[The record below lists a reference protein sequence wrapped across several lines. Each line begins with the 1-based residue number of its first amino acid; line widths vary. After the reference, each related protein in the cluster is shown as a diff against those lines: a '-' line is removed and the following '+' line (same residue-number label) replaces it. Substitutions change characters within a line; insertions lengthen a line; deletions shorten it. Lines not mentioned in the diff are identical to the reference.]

1 MAKIKRS
8 DGFTQKTGHVVLR
21 SARDGKIESVE
32 PSGADRDAR
41 TRFLRSASLK
51 SVPKKSTLTQAK
63 AQAAVRKYF
72 KDHVEAATG
81 S

>member
-8 DGFTQKTGHVVLR
+8 DGKSLQTVNVVLR
-21 SARDGKIESVE
+21 SAPNGKIESVE

-41 TRFLRSASLK
+41 IRFLRNASLN
-51 SVPKKSTLTQAK
+51 SVSKKSSLTQAK

-72 KDHVEAATG
+72 NDHAELATG

>member
-1 MAKIKRS
+1 MAKTKRS
-8 DGFTQKTGHVVLR
+8 DGKSPKTGHVVLR

-72 KDHVEAATG
+72 KDHAELATG
-81 S
+81 G